1 MTAPQCRCL
10 RETAR
15 SPHFA
20 KTPDARSRLQAP
32 AVIRYRSGVRRPL
45 LLLLALALLPG
56 CKACGKGTESSRLS
70 VSVSIFP
77 IYDLVRRVA
86 GPDADVGLLLQP
98 GRNEH
103 SFDPTP
109 KDIEAVSRARVG
121 VMVGLGLD
129 PWMEKL
135 MKEAAPTARVIKV
148 GDRVPTLNIKDDPIG
163 DEEADQ
169 ARGAAA
175 EKHDEHEHEKGA
187 TDPHVW
193 LDPERARLIVRAIA
207 EELGKADAAHAIA
220 YRQRATEI
228 DASLAALDKEI
239 ETRTKALSTRGFV
252 TFHGSFQYFAERYKL
267 DILAVIEPFPG
278 SQPSGAYVSKVLEVI
293 KARKVPALFSEPQLD
308 PRPAK
313 VLADEAKIPL
323 GVLDPVGGGPETDS
337 YEKMIRFDMASLEKH
352 LK

>member
-1 MTAPQCRCL
+1 VTA
-10 RETAR
+10 
-15 SPHFA
+15 
-20 KTPDARSRLQAP
+20 
-32 AVIRYRSGVRRPL
+32 VRRSTIAL
-45 LLLLALALLPG
+45 LHLFVALLFAVLPG
-56 CKACGKGTESSRLS
+56 CKACGKPGENERLS

-77 IYDLVRRVA
+77 IYDLTRRIA
-86 GPDADVGLLLQP
+86 GPDADVGLLLPP
-98 GRNEH
+98 GHNEH

-109 KDIEAVSRARVG
+109 KDIEAASRARVG

-135 MKEAAPTARVIKV
+135 MKDAAPKARILKV

-163 DEEADQ
+163 DEEADK
-169 ARGAAA
+169 AREAAGAKV

-207 EELGKADAAHAIA
+207 EELGKADSAHALD
-220 YRQRATEI
+220 YRKRATEL
-228 DASLAALDKEI
+228 DLSLAALDKEV

-267 DILAVIEPFPG
+267 DILAVQYFAERYKLDILAVIEPFPG
-278 SQPSGAYVSKVLEVI
+278 SQPSGAYVTKVLEVI
-293 KARKVPALFSEPQLD
+293 KAKKVPALFSEPQLD

-323 GVLDPVGGGPETDS
+323 GVLDPVGGGPETDT
-337 YEKMIRFDMASLEKH
+337 YEKMIRFDMTALEKH